1 MRGNDI
7 SGKESGEQAVTKRR
21 STRQNRR
28 LSTSRQRRQ
37 QHLLDVKVRAR
48 RASARRL
55 QKGFFVLSLLLI
67 LLSLLGAGLFGAQ
80 RLLNS
85 LFFTNPDYAIH
96 SVEVT
101 TDGDLGRDVVLR
113 AAQIEDGSN
122 IFAINL
128 SLVEDRL
135 RALPQVEEVDVQRL
149 LPDKLVI
156 VIQERRPIAWIAT
169 ADANKT
175 GFNYD
180 GAFLVDRRGIVLQPK
195 GSAPEYMTLPVI
207 IGVDLKKV
215 TIGQPVENDTVKSA
229 LELIRECPE
238 VLESR
243 FQIATID
250 VSKEYSLVVTDKQ
263 RSLVT
268 FSPDDLTDQLK
279 RLAMLLS
286 YCEKNS
292 KELQS
297 ANLMAERNIPVVFNE
312 PAVAV
317 ASPNPQPVAQPT
329 RSDQPTASPQVQPI
343 VRRALP
349 VTRPVH
355 KAEKADKSPNPNKNT
370 HKKTKSTELK
380 PFNG

>member
-1 MRGNDI
+1 
-7 SGKESGEQAVTKRR
+7 
-21 STRQNRR
+21 
-28 LSTSRQRRQ
+28 
-37 QHLLDVKVRAR
+37 
-48 RASARRL
+48 
-55 QKGFFVLSLLLI
+55 LLLI

-85 LFFTNPDYAIH
+85 LFFNNPDYAVH

-101 TDGDLGRDVVLR
+101 SDGDLGRDVVLR

-122 IFAINL
+122 IFSINL
-128 SLVEDRL
+128 SAVEDRL
-135 RALPQVEEVDVQRL
+135 RSLPQVEEVDVQRL

-215 TIGQPVENDTVKSA
+215 TVGQPIDNDPVKAA

-238 VLESR
+238 MLQSR

-268 FSPDDLTDQLK
+268 FSPDDLTDQLR

-286 YCEKNS
+286 YCDKNS

-317 ASPNPQPVAQPT
+317 ANPSPQPAAQP
-329 RSDQPTASPQVQPI
+329 ASSPQPQVQPI

-349 VTRPVH
+349 VTHSAH
-355 KAEKADKSPNPNKNT
+355 KAEKADKSPSANKNT
-370 HKKTKSTELK
+370 HKKTKSSELK

>member
-1 MRGNDI
+1 M
-7 SGKESGEQAVTKRR
+7 SKRR
-21 STRQNRR
+21 STKQNRR
-28 LSTSRQRRQ
+28 LSTTRQRRQ

-48 RASARRL
+48 RASARRF

-101 TDGDLGRDVVLR
+101 TDGDLARDAVLR

-128 SLVEDRL
+128 STVEDRL

-156 VIQERRPIAWIAT
+156 VIQERRPIAWIAS

-215 TIGQPVENDTVKSA
+215 TVGQPVDNDSVKAA

-238 VLESR
+238 MLQSR

-268 FSPDDLTDQLK
+268 FSPDDLTDQLR

-317 ASPNPQPVAQPT
+317 ASPSPQPAVAQPT
-329 RSDQPTASPQVQPI
+329 RSDQPTGSPQPQPI

-349 VTRPVH
+349 VTRPAH
-355 KAEKADKSPNPNKNT
+355 KADRSPSQNRNT
-370 HKKTKSTELK
+370 HKKTKSSELK

>member
-7 SGKESGEQAVTKRR
+7 SGKERGEQAVSKRR
-21 STRQNRR
+21 STKQNRR
-28 LSTSRQRRQ
+28 LSTTRQRRQ

-101 TDGDLGRDVVLR
+101 SDGDLGRDAVLR

-122 IFAINL
+122 IFSINL
-128 SLVEDRL
+128 SAVEDRL

-156 VIQERRPIAWIAT
+156 VIQERRPIAWIAS

-215 TIGQPVENDTVKSA
+215 TVGQPVDNDPVKAA

-238 VLESR
+238 TLQSR

-250 VSKEYSLVVTDKQ
+250 LSKEYSLVVTDKQ

-268 FSPDDLTDQLK
+268 FSPDDLTDQLR

-317 ASPNPQPVAQPT
+317 ASPSPQPVAQPT
-329 RSDQPTASPQVQPI
+329 GSPQPQAQPI

-349 VTRPVH
+349 VTRSAH
-355 KAEKADKSPNPNKNT
+355 KAEKVDKSASPNRNT
-370 HKKTKSTELK
+370 HKKTKSSEVK

>member
-1 MRGNDI
+1 M
-7 SGKESGEQAVTKRR
+7 
-21 STRQNRR
+21 
-28 LSTSRQRRQ
+28 
-37 QHLLDVKVRAR
+37 
-48 RASARRL
+48 
-55 QKGFFVLSLLLI
+55 LLI

-101 TDGDLGRDVVLR
+101 SDGDLGRDAVLR

-122 IFAINL
+122 IFSINL
-128 SLVEDRL
+128 SAVEDRL

-156 VIQERRPIAWIAT
+156 VIQERRPIAWIAS

-180 GAFLVDRRGIVLQPK
+180 GAFLMDRRGIVLQPK

-215 TIGQPVENDTVKSA
+215 TVGQPVDSDPVKAA

-238 VLESR
+238 MLQSR

-268 FSPDDLTDQLK
+268 FSPDDLTDQIR

-286 YCEKNS
+286 YCDKNS

-317 ASPNPQPVAQPT
+317 ASPSPQPVAQPT
-329 RSDQPTASPQVQPI
+329 SSPQPQAQPI

-349 VTRPVH
+349 VTRSAH
-355 KAEKADKSPNPNKNT
+355 KAEKADKSASSNKNT
-370 HKKTKSTELK
+370 HKKTKSSEMK

>member
-1 MRGNDI
+1 M
-7 SGKESGEQAVTKRR
+7 SKRR
-21 STRQNRR
+21 STKQNRR
-28 LSTSRQRRQ
+28 LSTTRQRRQ

-55 QKGFFVLSLLLI
+55 QKGFFVLSLLLV

-80 RLLNS
+80 RLLNT

-101 TDGDLGRDVVLR
+101 TDGDLGRDAVLR

-128 SLVEDRL
+128 SAVEDRL

-149 LPDKLVI
+149 LPDKLVV
-156 VIQERRPIAWIAT
+156 VIQERRPIAWIAST
-169 ADANKT
+169 DANKT

-180 GAFLVDRRGIVLQPK
+180 GAFLMDRRGIVLQPK

-215 TIGQPVENDTVKSA
+215 TVGQPVDNDPVKTA

-238 VLESR
+238 MLQSR

-263 RSLVT
+263 RSLIT
-268 FSPDDLTDQLK
+268 FSPDDLTDQLR

-292 KELQS
+292 KELES

-312 PAVAV
+312 PAAPV
-317 ASPNPQPVAQPT
+317 ASPSPQPAAQPT
-329 RSDQPTASPQVQPI
+329 GSPQPQPT

-349 VTRPVH
+349 VTRPAH
-355 KAEKADKSPNPNKNT
+355 KAEKADKSSSQNKNT
-370 HKKTKSTELK
+370 HKKTKSSELK

>member
-1 MRGNDI
+1 V
-7 SGKESGEQAVTKRR
+7 SKRR
-21 STRQNRR
+21 STKQNRR
-28 LSTSRQRRQ
+28 LSTTRQRRQ

-85 LFFTNPDYAIH
+85 LFFANPDYAIH

-128 SLVEDRL
+128 SAVEDRL
-135 RALPQVEEVDVQRL
+135 RALPQVEEVDIQRL

-156 VIQERRPIAWIAT
+156 VTQERRPIAWIAS

-175 GFNYD
+175 GFNYE

-215 TIGQPVENDTVKSA
+215 TVGQPVDNDPVKAA

-238 VLESR
+238 MLQSR

-268 FSPDDLTDQLK
+268 FSPDDLTDQLR

-317 ASPNPQPVAQPT
+317 ASPSPQPAVAQPT
-329 RSDQPTASPQVQPI
+329 RSEQATGSPQSQPI

-349 VTRPVH
+349 VTRPAH
-355 KAEKADKSPNPNKNT
+355 KAEKADKSASPNKNT
-370 HKKTKSTELK
+370 HKKTKSSELK